1 MARHAHLTVQVR
13 LTKVEAEDK
22 TTLYSAR
29 SVDPEQKLGS
39 AHTRVTAREQAQP
52 KQDARSHSP
61 IATGVSP
68 SNERGYTLP
77 DQDAHRHTPPD
88 QARGQSQYPHNS
100 TPDNATGPSVP
111 LRDKCTPDSTR
122 GRFQVAQDSTQ
133 DSSTGPRVSPRNE
146 GSFVLS
152 DGTRG
157 PRSTPPAP
165 RQDPP
170 PAGTKAADA
179 AVTPRDEKRYILPVP
194 TVHSALADKLK
205 AAKVPGLNKAKF
217 PTGKQHCTLAYRK
230 RQVYALTKP
239 SRCNQRQPSFW
250 LTHHQ
255 CTLSLTAI
263 MSLPQESKHVSQVTE
278 FPAQSCCAID
288 FQAEQV
294 QVC

>member
-1 MARHAHLTVQVR
+1 MASHAHLTLQVR

-22 TTLYSAR
+22 TALYSAR
-29 SVDPEQKLGS
+29 SVDPEQNLGS
-39 AHTRVTAREQAQP
+39 AHTGVTAREQAQP
-52 KQDARSHSP
+52 KQDLRSHSP

-68 SNERGYTLP
+68 SNECRYTLP

-88 QARGQSQYPHNS
+88 QARGRSLNI

-133 DSSTGPRVSPRNE
+133 DSSAAPKVSPRNE
-146 GSFVLS
+146 GSFALS

-157 PRSTPPAP
+157 PRSTPLAP

-170 PAGTKAADA
+170 PAGTNAADA
-179 AVTPRDEKRYILPVP
+179 AVIPRDEKRYTLPVP

-205 AAKVPGLNKAKF
+205 AAKVPGLNKTKF
-217 PTGKQHCTLAYRK
+217 PTGKQHCTLADRK
-230 RQVYALTKP
+230 RQVYALTKA

-250 LTHHQ
+250 LTRHQ
-255 CTLSLTAI
+255 CTLSLTPS
-263 MSLPQESKHVSQVTE
+263 MSLPQQSKHVSQVTG
-278 FPAQSCCAID
+278 FPAQSSCAID
-288 FQAEQV
+288 FQADQV
-294 QVC
+294 QAC